1 MPEKLKNHI
10 ILTKNLIFNKKS
22 EKLPKNSEK
31 YPEILGFLP
40 CGPVALWPYCIDV
53 QILCKKKIFV
63 CFDISNNLFIY
74 NKFKYVHNQINWQ
87 TNFLMTYIWI
97 IYNATSSKAIIAGPL
112 S

>member
-1 MPEKLKNHI
+1 MKFPNDSKLFMPEKLKNHI

-53 QILCKKKIFV
+53 QILCKKKSLFALTFQTICLSITNSNMCTIKLIDKQIF
-63 CFDISNNLFIY
+63 
-74 NKFKYVHNQINWQ
+74 
-87 TNFLMTYIWI
+87 
-97 IYNATSSKAIIAGPL
+97 
-112 S
+112 

>member
-63 CFDISNNLFIY
+63 CFGISNNLFIY